1 MTDQPERA
9 KRLTL
14 SQIVE
19 QLLTR
24 GGGERSSVTLTRN
37 ATGET
42 QIEVKVRTGD
52 DSEVTTVEAAEAK
65 AAEVYERLRV
75 AYPARPGHDG
85 SSVSLTRNAKGETQ
99 IDVEV
104 KTSENGSASTVEQA
118 AAIAATEY
126 ETLRGRYPLASG
138 YVGAVSTAERTKPAS
153 ASKGGKHGE

>member
-1 MTDQPERA
+1 MTEQPARA

-52 DSEVTTVEAAEAK
+52 DSDVTTVEDAERK
-65 AAEVYERLRV
+65 AVEVYGRLRDDF
-75 AYPARPGHDG
+75 PARPGHDG

-104 KTSENGSASTVEQA
+104 KTSENGSAATVEQA
-118 AAIAATEY
+118 AEVAATEY
-126 ETLRGRYPLASG
+126 EKLRGRYPLASG
-138 YVGAVSTAERTKPAS
+138 YVGATGEAKR
-153 ASKGGKHGE
+153 KGAK

>member
-1 MTDQPERA
+1 MTEQPERP

-19 QLLTR
+19 QLLAR
-24 GGGERSSVTLTRN
+24 GGGERSAVTLTRN

-52 DSEVTTVEAAEAK
+52 DGDVATVEDAERK
-65 AAEVYERLRV
+65 AGEVYERLQA

-99 IDVEV
+99 IDVAV
-104 KTSENGSASTVEQA
+104 KTSETGSATTVERA
-118 AAIAATEY
+118 AEIAATEY
-126 ETLRGRYPLASG
+126 ETLRARYPLASG
-138 YVGAVSTAERTKPAS
+138 YVGATGGAEAGGARS
-153 ASKGGKHGE
+153 ASKGGRDG